1 MEIKKR
7 YFICYELGIHHTT
20 IETNQ
25 KDFFEV
31 VNDLSNEFTIYKF
44 KDDYNHCIEVYNIQN
59 YYGEMQTVGFVQD
72 FPCA

>member
-1 MEIKKR
+1 MENNKR

-25 KDFFEV
+25 NDFLEV
-31 VNDLSNEFTIYKF
+31 INDLSKEFTIYKL
-44 KDDYNHCIEVYNIQN
+44 KDDSNPYTEVYNIQN
-59 YYGEMQTVGFVQD
+59 YYGELQTVGFVQN